1 MRPPFR
7 NENLNYLRSRGE
19 AARACTRVSSDV
31 SLLRD
36 CRACLRVGARFAF
49 GRDDAGCF
57 SGNRRASSARCIRG
71 DDAGRT
77 RRRARSCGELAK
89 RWPRVRERTR
99 AGTRSA
105 LARDDAKRARRRA
118 CTRGERTPANVRET
132 SLRAL
137 GRLTKASDTAGARV
151 CARATANRGEF
162 EPKRMSR
169 CEFLREDALA
179 RMLAAAAGRED
190 ALALMLRLRMEAR

>member
-1 MRPPFR
+1 M
-7 NENLNYLRSRGE
+7 
-19 AARACTRVSSDV
+19 
-31 SLLRD
+31 
-36 CRACLRVGARFAF
+36 
-49 GRDDAGCF
+49 
-57 SGNRRASSARCIRG
+57 
-71 DDAGRT
+71 
-77 RRRARSCGELAK
+77 
-89 RWPRVRERTR
+89 RERTR

-118 CTRGERTPANVRET
+118 CTRGERTPANVRKT